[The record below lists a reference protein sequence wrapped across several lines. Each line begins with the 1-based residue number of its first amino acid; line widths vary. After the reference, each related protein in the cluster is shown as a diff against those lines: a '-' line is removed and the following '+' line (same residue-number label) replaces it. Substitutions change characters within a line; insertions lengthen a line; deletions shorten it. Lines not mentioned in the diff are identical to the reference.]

1 MYKCYLNDELLYTPE
16 LDEYK
21 LSAAQL
27 SVELNKTGSFKF
39 TIYPD
44 NPRYSSIKKRTSIVT
59 IYNED
64 RHLFRGRVL
73 NVKKGF
79 YNQLQVTC

>member
-21 LSAAQL
+21 LSAAKL

-44 NPRYSSIKKRTSIVT
+44 NPRYSFIKKRTSIVT

-64 RHLFRGRVL
+64 SFKCQERIL
-73 NVKKGF
+73 
-79 YNQLQVTC
+79 